1 MRRRIVMSM
10 LAGATLLASAL
21 LGTGAPAARAAD
33 VPAEF
38 GTDWH
43 DPVTAAP
50 PVSVPKDAKSCQV
63 TLAEAQFRD
72 FTPYRGTYTP
82 PQGCGDHWSKVVLR
96 LDGKVKGRQYDR
108 LGYLHVGGGG
118 GGGAPPPP
126 PPPARPQRGAGGVMH
141 RR

>member
-50 PVSVPKDAKSCQV
+50 PVSVPKGAKSCQV

-108 LGYLHVGGGG
+108 LGYLHVGGVEVL
-118 GGGAPPPP
+118 
-126 PPPARPQRGAGGVMH
+126 RTS
-141 RR
+141 